1 LPRPARLDPGIFF
14 EAMTKTN
21 SAWDRTMARPLRIL
35 FLASLLFGVSPVAP
49 FAQSFEERLSLC
61 LACHGENGRSDT
73 PEVPSLGAQPSMYGL
88 IQLYM
93 FRQNLRIAPPMN
105 DMVQGLSDAD
115 LQKFADII
123 AKLPAPKP
131 IEDADPAR
139 MERAFALVSRH
150 RCGFCH
156 NSNFAGSE
164 SVPRLA
170 GQREDYLL
178 KALREYR
185 ANKRSE
191 YQPVMAEV
199 IMPMKDEEFIDL
211 AYFFARYGVR

>member
-1 LPRPARLDPGIFF
+1 
-14 EAMTKTN
+14 
-21 SAWDRTMARPLRIL
+21 MARRLRTL
-35 FLASLLFGVSPVAP
+35 FLASLLLGLSPVAP

-61 LACHGENGRSDT
+61 LACHGENGQSET
-73 PEVPSLGAQPSMYGL
+73 PEVPSLGAQPSMYVL
-88 IQLYM
+88 IELFM
-93 FRQNLRIAPPMN
+93 FRQNLRTAPPMN
-105 DMVQGLSDAD
+105 DMAQGLSDAD
-115 LQKFADII
+115 LQKFADTI
-123 AKLPAPKP
+123 AKQPPPKP

-139 MERAFALVSRH
+139 MARAFALVSRH

-156 NSNFAGSE
+156 NNNFAGTE

-178 KALREYR
+178 KALREYK

-199 IMPMKDEEFIDL
+199 IMPMKDEDFIDL
-211 AYFFARYGVR
+211 AYFFARYGAR